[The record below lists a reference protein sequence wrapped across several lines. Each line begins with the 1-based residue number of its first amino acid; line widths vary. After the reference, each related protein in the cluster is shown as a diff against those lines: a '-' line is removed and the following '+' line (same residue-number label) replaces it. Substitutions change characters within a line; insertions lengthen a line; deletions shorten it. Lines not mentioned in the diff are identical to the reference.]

1 MNTNIVIREFQ
12 QEEAPFLESL
22 MKEFGHYI
30 SSIDPLK
37 RVYHKQGGAKFFLDK
52 MIKETGDNNGKV
64 FVALNKNKIVGF
76 IGGYIKSQSK
86 EELMETIKAIP
97 GYVSELFVQEKF
109 RDRGIGLGLMNK
121 IEKYFISQGC
131 DIIRTVV
138 FSPNKP
144 ARSLY
149 EKLGFHERDI
159 SLIKVLKKVAI

>member
-1 MNTNIVIREFQ
+1 MNTNIVIRKFQ

-22 MKEFGHYI
+22 MKEFGDYI

-52 MIKETGDNNGKV
+52 MIKETSDNNGKV
-64 FVALNKNKIVGF
+64 FVALNENKIVGF
-76 IGGYIKSQSK
+76 IGGYVKPQLE

-97 GYVSELFVQEKF
+97 GYVSELFVQDKF
-109 RDRGIGLGLMNK
+109 RGRGIGLDLMNK

-138 FSPNKP
+138 FSPNKS

-149 EKLGFHERDI
+149 KKLGFHERDI
-159 SLIKVLKKVAI
+159 SLVKVLKKVAI